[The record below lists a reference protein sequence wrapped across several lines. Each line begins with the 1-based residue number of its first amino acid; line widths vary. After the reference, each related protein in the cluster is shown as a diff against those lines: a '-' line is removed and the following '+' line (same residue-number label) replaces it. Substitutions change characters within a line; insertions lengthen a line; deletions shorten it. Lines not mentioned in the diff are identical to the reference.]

1 MDAVQ
6 LPPASKCFGEKRAV
20 DDLGFDAPRGCI
32 HGFIALPNGSGKTTT
47 RRMIMSILRPDI
59 GEVRILDKLN
69 PSAATTVA
77 SVWAAAKISRN
88 GILMQGKAARPTEL
102 RCWITAK

>member
-1 MDAVQ
+1 LAKNARRMILAST
-6 LPPASKCFGEKRAV
+6 PPEAAST
-20 DDLGFDAPRGCI
+20 DSSPY
-32 HGFIALPNGSGKTTT
+32 PNGSGKTTT
-47 RRMIMSILRPDI
+47 RRMIMSILCPDN
-59 GEVRILDKLN
+59 GRVRILDKLN

-77 SVWAAAKISRN
+77 SIWAAAKIFRN

>member
-1 MDAVQ
+1 MI
-6 LPPASKCFGEKRAV
+6 LPSTPPPEAAST
-20 DDLGFDAPRGCI
+20 DSSPY
-32 HGFIALPNGSGKTTT
+32 PNGSGKTTT
-47 RRMIMSILRPDI
+47 RRMIMSILCPDN
-59 GEVRILDKLN
+59 GRVRILDKLN

-77 SVWAAAKISRN
+77 SIWAAAKIFRN